1 MMLRRMMMAPASGGG
16 SGGVADSILAKAR
29 LWWTFDGSLVDSVAS
44 NALAPFSSTPAYTQG
59 KKGSAVQTLRASTAG
74 GGVSG
79 FEASGFTLCGWLRL
93 TATNNRVLFGLAV
106 SGPGGEVVAF
116 DNVAG
121 GIGANYRNGA
131 GFATINR
138 IPAANGQWCF
148 FDLSWIPGSGSTG
161 QVFFSLNRANT
172 QAATKNKGS
181 EVSGPYF
188 QLGSIYSST
197 FSGCDLDE
205 VLFSQ
210 GPLTP
215 EELDWLYNAGAGR
228 SYAEVTSG
236 V

>member
-1 MMLRRMMMAPASGGG
+1 MMLRRMMMATASGGG
-16 SGGVADSILAKAR
+16 GGVAESILAKAQ

-44 NALAPFSSTPAYTQG
+44 STLTPFASTTAYTPG
-59 KKGSAVQTLRASTAG
+59 KKGNAVQTLRASTAEAV
-74 GGVSG
+74 VSG

-93 TATNNRVLFGLAV
+93 TDTNSRVLFALAV

-116 DNVAG
+116 DNVSG

-161 QVFFSLNRANT
+161 QVVFSLNRANT

-215 EELDWLYNAGAGR
+215 DELDWLYNAGAGR